1 MNDKFTSKLEN
12 LGLNKSEKIAVAVS
26 GGSDSTALCFL
37 CHQAKLKFIPIIV
50 DHGWRKNSAKEAKQ
64 VKKYLE
70 DRKIK
75 AAILTNKKPIP
86 KNNIEEFLRDV
97 RYELLFDFCKK
108 NGIKKILTAHHL
120 DDQIETFLMR
130 LERGSGL
137 DGLTGIKER
146 NKVKGFE
153 LIRPLLD
160 FTKEELVAYLKKNK
174 IKWIEDP
181 SNENIELTRN
191 NIRKTLQGFSD
202 YELMRKR
209 ISGVIANIDRAKNFI
224 EEEKEKTAKQL
235 IKAQKSG
242 SVTLNLTGYRKLH
255 SEIRLRILR
264 DLIKKHSKTKK
275 DVRMDSIKN
284 LDNNLLN
291 KNFKTAT
298 LHGLKIARK
307 AENLACF
314 E

>member
-1 MNDKFTSKLEN
+1 MNDKFTSKLQN

-37 CHQAKLKFIPIIV
+37 CHQAKLKFTPIIV

-64 VKKYLE
+64 VKAYLE
-70 DRKIK
+70 KHLK
-75 AAILTNKKPIP
+75 STKVSILTNKKPIP
-86 KNNIEEFLRDV
+86 KTNIEEFLRDV

-160 FTKEELVAYLKKNK
+160 FTKEELTELLKKNK
-174 IKWIEDP
+174 LKWISDP

-191 NIRKTLQGFSD
+191 NIRKTCRDS
-202 YELMRKR
+202 
-209 ISGVIANIDRAKNFI
+209 
-224 EEEKEKTAKQL
+224 L
-235 IKAQKSG
+235 IM
-242 SVTLNLTGYRKLH
+242 N
-255 SEIRLRILR
+255 
-264 DLIKKHSKTKK
+264 
-275 DVRMDSIKN
+275 
-284 LDNNLLN
+284 
-291 KNFKTAT
+291 
-298 LHGLKIARK
+298 
-307 AENLACF
+307 
-314 E
+314 